1 MPHSSDTAPNALRWP
16 SRLVVVLSLLLPSTL
31 FSQAAT
37 SADPPKQF
45 SLDNLRTPTSPAFA
59 ILDVAPTSISR
70 PSTPR
75 ALALEL
81 YSKTQHGTVIPN
93 NYSLEVA
100 PHWLRPQ
107 PRLSFDAYNNPTPAQ
122 SLKQSFSISFA
133 TARPDSTDSDGPTR
147 VAVGVRV
154 APHGGH
160 TSSKFKSLT
169 ASLDTMQRARIPVI
183 RQLADSMDAV
193 DEVNAALA
201 GLEVRL
207 SAADAT
213 SAPTIRRD
221 VAASRGRLTQLRTAV
236 ESLQG
241 DLDTQAD
248 SMRKIATSMG
258 SEEAERVGMFSEIA
272 AAFSATYPG
281 NDFDGGRLSRF
292 GAWVTAGYRVES
304 PRLDILGLA
313 RFQRDVL
320 SIDQTLFD
328 FGGRLLWLYQRLG
341 ISGELVRR
349 AATDAELLTPGQG
362 GPSSFGSYRSS
373 NRAVAIVDFRATDAM
388 YVSMSF
394 GKDHRLPEAATDAE
408 RKPLIAAL
416 GLNLQWGRKPLVALP
431 PR

>member
-1 MPHSSDTAPNALRWP
+1 MQRLKSTNRLTQSTFFFVTALAVSAFP
-16 SRLVVVLSLLLPSTL
+16 V
-31 FSQAAT
+31 AARGQT
-37 SADPPKQF
+37 AGAAQPPKQF
-45 SLDNLRTPTSPAFA
+45 SLDNLRTPSSPAFA
-59 ILDVAPTSISR
+59 ILDVAPTSVSR

-107 PRLSFDAYNNPTPAQ
+107 PRLSFNAYNNPSLSQ

-133 TARPDSTDSDGPTR
+133 TSRPDSSENDGPTR

-160 TSSKFKSLT
+160 PSSKFRSLT
-169 ASLDTMQRARIPVI
+169 ASLDTMQQARIPVI
-183 RQLADSMDAV
+183 RQLADALDST
-193 DEVNAALA
+193 DEANAQLAALE
-201 GLEVRL
+201 LRL
-207 SAADAT
+207 STADGGGAAA
-213 SAPTIRRD
+213 IRAQIDTVRD
-221 VAASRGRLTQLRTAV
+221 RLRQLRSSV
-236 ESLQG
+236 EQLQG
-241 DLDTQAD
+241 NLDTQAD
-248 SMRKIATSMG
+248 SMRKIATTMG
-258 SEEAERVGMFSEIA
+258 SEEAERVGLFSEIA
-272 AAFSATYPG
+272 AAFSAAYPST
-281 NDFDGGRLSRF
+281 DFGGGRLSRF
-292 GAWVTAGYRVES
+292 GAWATAGYRIES

-313 RFQRDVL
+313 RLQRDVL
-320 SIDQTLFD
+320 DADQNLLD

-349 AATDAELLTPGQG
+349 TAFDPDNLNPAVPG
-362 GPSSFGSYRSS
+362 SSSVKYESS
-373 NRAVAIVDFRATDAM
+373 NRAVAIVDFRATDAV

-394 GKDHRLPEAATDAE
+394 GQDHQLLKTATDAE

-431 PR
+431 

>member
-1 MPHSSDTAPNALRWP
+1 MAGA
-16 SRLVVVLSLLLPSTL
+16 
-31 FSQAAT
+31 QAAT
-37 SADPPKQF
+37 SAEPPKQF
-45 SLDNLRTPTSPAFA
+45 SLDNLRTPTSPAFS
-59 ILDVAPTSISR
+59 ILDVAPTSVSR

-107 PRLSFDAYNNPTPAQ
+107 PRLSFDAYTNPSAAQ

-133 TARPDSTDSDGPTR
+133 TARPDSSDSDGPTR
-147 VAVGVRV
+147 VALGVRV

-160 TSSKFKSLT
+160 TSSKFRSLT

-193 DEVNAALA
+193 DETNASLA
-201 GLEVRL
+201 SLEVRL

-213 SAPTIRRD
+213 SATAIRREITTTR
-221 VAASRGRLTQLRTAV
+221 SRLTQLRSAV
-236 ESLQG
+236 EALQG
-241 DLDTQAD
+241 SLDTQAD
-248 SMRKIATSMG
+248 SMRKIATAMG

-281 NDFDGGRLSRF
+281 NDFDGGKLSRF

-313 RFQRDVL
+313 RLQRDVI
-320 SIDQTLFD
+320 SADQNLFD

-349 AATDAELLTPGQG
+349 HAFNADGDLLGVPTPK
-362 GPSSFGSYRSS
+362 YESS

-394 GKDHRLPEAATDAE
+394 GKDHQLAESSTDAE

>member
-1 MPHSSDTAPNALRWP
+1 M
-16 SRLVVVLSLLLPSTL
+16 LLPSTGAPNASRWIARFVVAVSL
-31 FSQAAT
+31 IYPSAAFAQAT
-37 SADPPKQF
+37 SAAEPPKQF
-45 SLDNLRTPTSPAFA
+45 SLDNLRTPTSPAFS
-59 ILDVAPTSISR
+59 ILDVAPTSVSR

-107 PRLSFDAYNNPTPAQ
+107 PRLSFDAYTTPTPAQ
-122 SLKQSFSISFA
+122 SLKQSFSLSFA
-133 TARPDSTDSDGPTR
+133 TARPDSADSDGPTR

-154 APHGGH
+154 APHSGH
-160 TSSKFKSLT
+160 TSSKFRSLT
-169 ASLDTMQRARIPVI
+169 ASLDTMQRARIPVV

-207 SAADAT
+207 SAADAA
-213 SAPTIRRD
+213 SAGSIRAEIR
-221 VAASRGRLTQLRTAV
+221 AARSRLTQLRSAI
-236 ESLQG
+236 EGIQG
-241 DLDTQAD
+241 NLDTQAD

-258 SEEAERVGMFSEIA
+258 SEEAERVGVFSEIA

-281 NDFDGGRLSRF
+281 NDFDGGKLSRF

-313 RFQRDVL
+313 RLQRDVL
-320 SIDQTLFD
+320 AADQNMLD
-328 FGGRLLWLYQRLG
+328 VGGRLLWLYQRLG

-349 AATDAELLTPGQG
+349 HAFDPSTSMPSTALT
-362 GPSSFGSYRSS
+362 YESS

-394 GKDHRLPEAATDAE
+394 GRDHQLPETATDAE

>member
-1 MPHSSDTAPNALRWP
+1 M
-16 SRLVVVLSLLLPSTL
+16 LLPSTGAPNASRWIARFVVAVSL
-31 FSQAAT
+31 IYPSAAFAQAT
-37 SADPPKQF
+37 SAAEPPKQF
-45 SLDNLRTPTSPAFA
+45 SLDNLRTPTSPAFS
-59 ILDVAPTSISR
+59 ILDVAPTSVSR

-107 PRLSFDAYNNPTPAQ
+107 PRLSFDAYTNPTPAQ
-122 SLKQSFSISFA
+122 SLKQSFSLSFA
-133 TARPDSTDSDGPTR
+133 TARPDSADSDGPTR

-154 APHGGH
+154 APHSGH
-160 TSSKFKSLT
+160 TSSKFRSLT
-169 ASLDTMQRARIPVI
+169 ASLDTMQRARIPVV

-207 SAADAT
+207 SAADAA
-213 SAPTIRRD
+213 SAGSIRAEIR
-221 VAASRGRLTQLRTAV
+221 AARSRLTQLRSAI
-236 ESLQG
+236 EGIQG
-241 DLDTQAD
+241 NLDTQAD

-258 SEEAERVGMFSEIA
+258 SEEAERVGVFSEIA

-281 NDFDGGRLSRF
+281 NDFDGGKLSRF

-313 RFQRDVL
+313 RLQRDVL
-320 SIDQTLFD
+320 AADQNMLD
-328 FGGRLLWLYQRLG
+328 VGGRLLWLYQRLG

-349 AATDAELLTPGQG
+349 HAFDPSTSMPSTALT
-362 GPSSFGSYRSS
+362 YESS

-394 GKDHRLPEAATDAE
+394 GRDHQLPETATDAE